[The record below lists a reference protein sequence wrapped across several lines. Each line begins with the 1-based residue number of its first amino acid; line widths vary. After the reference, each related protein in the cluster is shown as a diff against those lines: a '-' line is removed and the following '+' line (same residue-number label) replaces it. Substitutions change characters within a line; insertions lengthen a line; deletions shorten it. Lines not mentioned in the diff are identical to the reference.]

1 MAINSQDEPAWQ
13 VALETALAK
22 QIGTIFAAAGLYP
35 AAGVDV
41 SLAIGVVGTL
51 AALISLVQGRVT
63 RSKVFSSASVEQ
75 VKAKSAA
82 DATAAILSP
91 NPDSYPEA

>member
-1 MAINSQDEPAWQ
+1 MATTTPADEPAWQ

-51 AALISLVQGRVT
+51 AALLSLVQGRIT
-63 RSKVFSSASVEQ
+63 RGKVFSPASKVAAEQ
-75 VKAKSAA
+75 VAA
-82 DATAAILSP
+82 DRATSAVL
-91 NPDSYPEA
+91 NPDPDTYAL